1 MASTIAATTG
11 VNGALIYT
19 ADASG
24 NLSLLSG
31 ATTIVAITN
40 AGAAVTGVLSVG
52 GAPVAS
58 TTNSQNQTY
67 TAFTTGGTSSAYT
80 LTPTPALTAYAT
92 GQRFNVTLNAA
103 PGALPTLN
111 ISGLGVKNFK
121 YYNAQGTKVFI
132 DTWAAQANW
141 ISDVIYD
148 GTDMVLMNP
157 IGRAAVVV
165 ASTQKAIFG
174 YGSNGSVNVSMT
186 NLVSNTGSVSND
198 VTGVGTTRES
208 LAAAGYGTDKA
219 IFGYGAPSAMV
230 SMTNLVSNTGVV
242 GTDVT
247 GVGTSRQ
254 ALAAAGYGTDK
265 AIFGY
270 GNTGAYAAVVSMTNL
285 VSNTGVV
292 ATDVTG
298 VGTGRGGSAAAG
310 YGTDKAIFGYGWNG
324 SINLSMT
331 NLVSNTGVVSTDI
344 TGVGTARRGI
354 AAAGYGTDKAIFGGG
369 YVAGGVSMTNLVS
382 NTGVVSTDVTGVGT
396 ASWNRA
402 AAGYGTDKAIFG
414 YGQTTSITNLVS
426 NTGVVSTDVT
436 GVGTA
441 RYSLAAAGFSLT

>member
-174 YGSNGSVNVSMT
+174 YG
-186 NLVSNTGSVSND
+186 
-198 VTGVGTTRES
+198 
-208 LAAAGYGTDKA
+208 Y
-219 IFGYGAPSAMV
+219 ISANV

-242 GTDVT
+242 SADVT
-247 GVGTSRQ
+247 GVGTARY

-270 GNTGAYAAVVSMTNL
+270 GNT
-285 VSNTGVV
+285 
-292 ATDVTG
+292 
-298 VGTGRGGSAAAG
+298 SA
-310 YGTDKAIFGYGWNG
+310 I
-324 SINLSMT
+324 
-331 NLVSNTGVVSTDI
+331 
-344 TGVGTARRGI
+344 
-354 AAAGYGTDKAIFGGG
+354 
-369 YVAGGVSMTNLVS
+369 VSMTNLVS

-396 ASWNRA
+396 TRANLA

-414 YGQTTSITNLVS
+414 YGFTTGPVSITNLVS

-441 RYSLAAAGFSLT
+441 RNTLAAAGFSLT

>member
-40 AGAAVTGVLSVG
+40 AGAAVTGVLSVS

-157 IGRAAVVV
+157 IGRAAGTL
-165 ASTQKAIFG
+165 STQKAIFG
-174 YGSNGSVNVSMT
+174 YGYVS
-186 NLVSNTGSVSND
+186 
-198 VTGVGTTRES
+198 
-208 LAAAGYGTDKA
+208 
-219 IFGYGAPSAMV
+219 
-230 SMTNLVSNTGVV
+230 
-242 GTDVT
+242 
-247 GVGTSRQ
+247 
-254 ALAAAGYGTDK
+254 
-265 AIFGY
+265 
-270 GNTGAYAAVVSMTNL
+270 GN
-285 VSNTGVV
+285 
-292 ATDVTG
+292 
-298 VGTGRGGSAAAG
+298 
-310 YGTDKAIFGYGWNG
+310 
-324 SINLSMT
+324 
-331 NLVSNTGVVSTDI
+331 
-344 TGVGTARRGI
+344 
-354 AAAGYGTDKAIFGGG
+354 
-369 YVAGGVSMTNLVS
+369 VSMTNLVS

-396 ASWNRA
+396 GRYGPA

-414 YGQTTSITNLVS
+414 YGDVIGHESMTNLVS

-441 RYSLAAAGFSLT
+441 RYGLAAAGYGTDKAIFGYGNSGANVSMTNLVSNTGVVATDTTGVGTARYNLAAAGYGTDKAIFGYGYSGAGVASMTNLVSNTGVVSTDVTGVGSARYGIAAAGFSLT

>member
-157 IGRAAVVV
+157 IGRASGTL
-165 ASTQKAIFG
+165 STQKAIFG
-174 YGSNGSVNVSMT
+174 YGTTGAAVSMT
-186 NLVSNTGSVSND
+186 NLVSNTGVVSSD
-198 VTGVGTTRES
+198 VTGVGTVRSS

-219 IFGYGAPSAMV
+219 IFGYGV
-230 SMTNLVSNTGVV
+230 NT
-242 GTDVT
+242 
-247 GVGTSRQ
+247 
-254 ALAAAGYGTDK
+254 
-265 AIFGY
+265 AISTFY
-270 GNTGAYAAVVSMTNL
+270 ST
-285 VSNTGVV
+285 
-292 ATDVTG
+292 
-298 VGTGRGGSAAAG
+298 
-310 YGTDKAIFGYGWNG
+310 
-324 SINLSMT
+324 T
-331 NLVSNTGVVSTDI
+331 NLVSNTGVVS
-344 TGVGTARRGI
+344 
-354 AAAGYGTDKAIFGGG
+354 
-369 YVAGGVSMTNLVS
+369 S
-382 NTGVVSTDVTGVGT
+382 
-396 ASWNRA
+396 
-402 AAGYGTDKAIFG
+402 
-414 YGQTTSITNLVS
+414 
-426 NTGVVSTDVT
+426 DVT

-441 RYSLAAAGFSLT
+441 RYVLAAAGFSLT

>member
-157 IGRAAVVV
+157 IGRAAVTV

-174 YGSNGSVNVSMT
+174 YGYS
-186 NLVSNTGSVSND
+186 
-198 VTGVGTTRES
+198 
-208 LAAAGYGTDKA
+208 
-219 IFGYGAPSAMV
+219 SAHV

-242 GTDVT
+242 SADVT
-247 GVGTSRQ
+247 GVGTARRL
-254 ALAAAGYGTDK
+254 LAAAGYGTDK

-270 GNTGAYAAVVSMTNL
+270 GNASGDIRTSV
-285 VSNTGVV
+285 
-292 ATDVTG
+292 
-298 VGTGRGGSAAAG
+298 
-310 YGTDKAIFGYGWNG
+310 
-324 SINLSMT
+324 T
-331 NLVSNTGVVSTDI
+331 NLVSNTGVVS
-344 TGVGTARRGI
+344 A
-354 AAAGYGTDKAIFGGG
+354 
-369 YVAGGVSMTNLVS
+369 N
-382 NTGVVSTDVTGVGT
+382 
-396 ASWNRA
+396 
-402 AAGYGTDKAIFG
+402 
-414 YGQTTSITNLVS
+414 
-426 NTGVVSTDVT
+426 VT

-441 RYSLAAAGFSLT
+441 RANLAAAGFSLT